1 MIEVYNL
8 NLERVAVLEH
18 AYDID
23 EDEKINALGFLRFSL
38 PLDDPKRQY
47 CRPRWFARYNGGELY
62 RILPIGQVQ
71 DESGAN
77 QYECEHVLATLMDDV
92 LFGYHAPMSGTT
104 AAYLQYILGQQK
116 TKRWVLGRCAFTRY
130 FEYAW
135 EQENLLGALFSV
147 ANPLSGYI
155 WRTDTSVYP
164 WVVHLDALDTTGTP
178 ELYWRSGHNLIDFT
192 SDYDYTQLCTKLY
205 PLGYGEGINQL
216 TIQSVNNGVSYLEN
230 TAASDEY
237 GQISRIWIDRRYQD
251 AESLKAAAQ
260 TMLDEL
266 SQPIFTHHCTP
277 AVLEGEVPPAIGRR
291 VRILPADGGQIDT
304 FITELKTKHG
314 EFDEVEVVLA
324 NKSTDIATTV
334 ADLADRARIEQAY
347 AQGATQLYAIAQ
359 QTNASTQEGALLDF
373 YIPAEMRY
381 VNKVLLKVQLESFR
395 SYSGTTSTAESKSY
409 TSSAGGGKSYTS
421 NSGGG
426 DTVTSESG
434 GGKAETTHG
443 ASNVDMEHIST
454 STTDGHSHTIYMSTY
469 HEHEVEFPEHSHDVE
484 IDDHT
489 HRVVIDDHQHTFTIP
504 AHSHEI
510 TPGIFRSG
518 SPKSFRLV
526 VNGKQVASFASLGA
540 ELDITEYLIADGG
553 IIPRG
558 TWHTVT
564 IVPDDLAYVAMNLY
578 LQGFVQSRG
587 DMTV

>member
-47 CRPRWFARYNGGELY
+47 CRPRWYARYNGGELY
-62 RILPIGQVQ
+62 RILPSGQAQ
-71 DESGAN
+71 DESGAGH
-77 QYECEHVLATLMDDV
+77 YECEHVLATLMDDV

-104 AAYLQYILGQQK
+104 EAYLQYILSQQK

-135 EQENLLGALFSV
+135 EQETLLGALFSV

-164 WVVHLDALDTTGTP
+164 WVVHLDALDTTSEP

-216 TIQSVNNGVSYLEN
+216 TIQSVNNGVPYLEN

-266 SQPIFTHHCTP
+266 SRPIFTHHCTP

-395 SYSGTTSTAESKSY
+395 SYSGTTSTAESQSY

-504 AHSHEI
+504 AHSHDI